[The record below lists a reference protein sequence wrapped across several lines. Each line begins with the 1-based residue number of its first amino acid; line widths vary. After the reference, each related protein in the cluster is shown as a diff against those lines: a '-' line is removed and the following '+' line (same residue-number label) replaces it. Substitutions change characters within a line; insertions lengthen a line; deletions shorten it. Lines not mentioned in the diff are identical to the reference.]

1 MRLSNALIQPIAA
14 DDVATVVATVATGR
28 PVNRVV
34 EFAGPEQFRLEE
46 LVQRE
51 LRLRDDPRE
60 VVADPLATYFGT
72 ELDERELLPG
82 DDATI
87 APTRFGDWIRA

>member
-1 MRLSNALIQPIAA
+1 MR
-14 DDVATVVATVATGR
+14 
-28 PVNRVV
+28 
-34 EFAGPEQFRLEE
+34 
-46 LVQRE
+46 RE

-87 APTRFGDWIRA
+87 TPTRFGDWIAA